1 MLVIYESSC
10 LITLYHVRGHRGRDR
25 MIVGFTTNYV
35 NQYLSPLILWV
46 HILIRARCTT
56 LCNTVC
62 QWLVTGRWFTP
73 CPLVSSTNKTDRHDI
88 TEILLKVTLNTIK
101 QITNKKNPLP
111 CDYLPSLFI
120 PISLSIS
127 HFPSI
132 FIKLAFIGKS
142 F

>member
-1 MLVIYESSC
+1 MSVIYESSC
-10 LITLYHVRGHRGRDR
+10 LITFYHVRGHRGRDR
-25 MIVGFTTNYV
+25 MVVWFTTTYV

-46 HILIRARCTT
+46 LISIRARCTT

-62 QWLVTGRWFTP
+62 QWLATGRWFTP
-73 CPLVSSTNKTDRHDI
+73 CPLVSSTNKTDRHNI

-101 QITNKKNPLP
+101 QITNKKKPFP

-127 HFPSI
+127 HFPSV